1 MGIGEG
7 ACEGRD
13 DVSANPGYGSVRG
26 GAGIVDA
33 EEGKGK
39 DRPVTRRTGGT
50 FAAKFVPWSLC

>member
-26 GAGIVDA
+26 GAGIVGA
-33 EEGKGK
+33 QEGK
-39 DRPVTRRTGGT
+39 
-50 FAAKFVPWSLC
+50 AKIGQ